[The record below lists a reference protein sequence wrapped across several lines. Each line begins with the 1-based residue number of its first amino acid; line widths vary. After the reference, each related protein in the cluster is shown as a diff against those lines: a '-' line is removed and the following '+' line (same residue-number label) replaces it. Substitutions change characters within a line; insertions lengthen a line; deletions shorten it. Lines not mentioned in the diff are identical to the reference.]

1 MNGKYRYYRCRAAVS
16 DARRQPTCNAKNIPA
31 ANLESLVWDNV
42 ANLISNPALIAQ
54 NLAEYLDADGGG
66 LKLETDRL
74 KQKNRQG
81 EGRGKSHG
89 QSLCRWTI

>member
-16 DARRQPTCNAKNIPA
+16 DARRQPTCNARNIPA
-31 ANLESLVWDNV
+31 DNLESLVWDNV

-66 LKLETDRL
+66 LRTCL
-74 KQKNRQG
+74 
-81 EGRGKSHG
+81 
-89 QSLCRWTI
+89 